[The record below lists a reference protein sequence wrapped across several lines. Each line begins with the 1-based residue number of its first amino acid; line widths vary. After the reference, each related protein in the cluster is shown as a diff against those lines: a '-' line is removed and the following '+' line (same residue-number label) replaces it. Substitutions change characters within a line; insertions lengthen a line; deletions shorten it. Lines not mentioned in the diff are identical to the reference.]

1 MAKTRN
7 GVKNSKSRHQP
18 YSKRTQS
25 QTAESSQHDETQD
38 PASKTEPD
46 PEYIPRTSRK
56 TTSRNFS
63 LNVDNDDS
71 EPVSKNLRSRTH
83 TNSLENRRASL
94 ENEQNFDNEQNL
106 ENEHNL
112 AFPTSSNYQNSVRH
126 SSSENQALISSILDP
141 ESVPNPNQ
149 SNSNPTQNPS
159 VPDSVPISVS
169 NLENANSS
177 SSRRRSTRKRKRSS
191 AENNNAQNGQNGRQ
205 RTVPNVQ
212 NIAVSNTESQSSSL
226 TQNSSQITENSNS
239 SSFWN
244 PEIGGENINALYE
257 ESSTPLNEVATT
269 SHSMSVQVSN
279 EGTQTQMPS
288 NINSF
293 SAEPNADSN
302 DSGENSVEN
311 GTLSPYQRVTRN
323 LYRTGAVNDP
333 DIELDVFE
341 EYARIRM
348 GTMNMT
354 VSMKENQT
362 VVFRFDSNPGL
373 NFWSNSDTYPPIQPV
388 NPQSFPD
395 LLPLPRLVEHKIKDL
410 ASSCENGRT
419 FGIND
424 LNRIFN
430 ELQDISDSH
439 PVALIMISILE
450 ALDKIPPSGQLED
463 IAFMIP
469 DIQRAFEKLDLP
481 SLKHGG
487 ADGEDDSGSI
497 VDFDGYGKPISDE
510 RDLEENGDEGGE
522 GDNCSICLSGLVTQF
537 PLAQLK
543 VCKHVFHADCLK
555 SWHTV
560 KYTCPLC
567 RSHLSP
573 LKVKLE
579 YRMHS
584 I

>member
-25 QTAESSQHDETQD
+25 QTENSQHDDGPQD
-38 PASKTEPD
+38 PTSQTEPD

-71 EPVSKNLRSRTH
+71 EPVSKNLRSR
-83 TNSLENRRASL
+83 NSLENSRFAGL
-94 ENEQNFDNEQNL
+94 ENNRDPEQNSALQ
-106 ENEHNL
+106 
-112 AFPTSSNYQNSVRH
+112 TSGTISNYQNSVRNA
-126 SSSENQALISSILDP
+126 SSETQAPNSSILTQENNSSP
-141 ESVPNPNQ
+141 IPNSSVPNPIQ
-149 SNSNPTQNPS
+149 TNSNNTQNLS
-159 VPDSVPISVS
+159 VPVSVS
-169 NLENANSS
+169 NSENSS
-177 SSRRRSTRKRKRSS
+177 SSRRRSTRKRKRNS
-191 AENNNAQNGQNGRQ
+191 APRNGQNGQNSQ
-205 RTVPNVQ
+205 STVPNVQ
-212 NIAVSNTESQSSSL
+212 NTAVSNTESQSSA
-226 TQNSSQITENSNS
+226 QNSTQITENNS
-239 SSFWN
+239 SSIFSN
-244 PEIGGENINALYE
+244 PEINNLEVSNEDFDY
-257 ESSTPLNEVATT
+257 SSPLNEVATT
-269 SHSMSVQVSN
+269 SHSISVQTN
-279 EGTQTQMPS
+279 ESHTQTQPPNS
-288 NINSF
+288 INSY
-293 SAEPNADSN
+293 SAEPNTDSN
-302 DSGENSVEN
+302 DSQGENSVEN

-410 ASSCENGRT
+410 ASSCENNRT

-463 IAFMIP
+463 IAFVIP

-481 SLKHGG
+481 SLKGG
-487 ADGEDDSGSI
+487 DGEDDSGSI
-497 VDFDGYGKPISDE
+497 CDFDGHGKPITGHGDS
-510 RDLEENGDEGGE
+510 EENGDEGDE
-522 GDNCSICLSGLVTQF
+522 GDNCSICLSGLITQF

-543 VCKHVFHADCLK
+543 VCKHVFHVDCLK